1 VKQKINLSNISEETL
16 QDAPV
21 HSAPV
26 TDLTGKTRIGLYM
39 MGSVLGIILLYVILF
54 FYFLNS
60 DRIDASGFMIKNYN
74 SLVDSTHIEQSKTVI
89 QSISN
94 EAKSYRDFW
103 RDTNQMILLNL
114 LLPIL
119 TALLGYIFGSREDKK

>member
-1 VKQKINLSNISEETL
+1 
-16 QDAPV
+16 
-21 HSAPV
+21 
-26 TDLTGKTRIGLYM
+26 
-39 MGSVLGIILLYVILF
+39 
-54 FYFLNS
+54 
-60 DRIDASGFMIKNYN
+60 MIKNYN